1 MNIIAKY
8 MKSLSEYINEK
19 RENKAMLHSNTKLF
33 NELIKYVNIIL
44 NNFKEFEDTI
54 IEDDDSCNYLN
65 PYFGYKDTDCK
76 NDSRVLGA
84 TRGVKR
90 VQINRNTFYSNPIGI
105 DIMIETYKRKSETL
119 FINDLTDKQL
129 EALVHVVKNRAEKLK

>member
-1 MNIIAKY
+1 
-8 MKSLSEYINEK
+8 MKSLKEYITEN

-33 NELIKYVNIIL
+33 NELIEYANIIQ
-44 NNFKEFEDTI
+44 NNFKDFKDTI

-84 TRGVKR
+84 TRGIKY
-90 VQINRNTFYSNPIGI
+90 VQITHNTFYSNPIGI
-105 DIMIETYKRKSETL
+105 NIRIETYKRKAETL
-119 FINDLTDKQL
+119 CINDLTDEQL

>member
-1 MNIIAKY
+1 
-8 MKSLSEYINEK
+8 MKSLQQYITEK

-33 NELIKYVNIIL
+33 NELVKYANIIL

-54 IEDDDSCNYLN
+54 IEDDASCNYLN

-84 TRGVKR
+84 TRGIKY
-90 VQINRNTFYSNPIGI
+90 VQIKREIFYSNPISV
-105 DIMIETYKRKSETL
+105 DIRIETHKRTTETL

-129 EALVHVVKNRAEKLK
+129 EALVHVIKQRAEKLK

>member
-1 MNIIAKY
+1 
-8 MKSLSEYINEK
+8 MKSLKEYITEK
-19 RENKAMLHSNTKLF
+19 RENKDMLHSNTKLF
-33 NELIKYVNIIL
+33 NELIKYANIIQ

-76 NDSRVLGA
+76 NDSKVLGA
-84 TRGVKR
+84 TKGVKW
-90 VQINRNTFYSNPIGI
+90 VQINHNTFYSNPIGI
-105 DIMIETYKRKSETL
+105 DIRIETYKGTSETL
-119 FINDLTDKQL
+119 FINDLTDEQL

>member
-1 MNIIAKY
+1 
-8 MKSLSEYINEK
+8 MKSLQQYITEK

-33 NELIKYVNIIL
+33 NELVKYANIIL

-54 IEDDDSCNYLN
+54 IEDYASCNYLN

-84 TRGVKR
+84 TRGIKY
-90 VQINRNTFYSNPIGI
+90 VQIKREIFYSNPISV
-105 DIMIETYKRKSETL
+105 DIRIETHKRTTETL

-129 EALVHVVKNRAEKLK
+129 EALVHVIKQRAEKLK

>member
-1 MNIIAKY
+1 
-8 MKSLSEYINEK
+8 MKTLQEYITEK

-33 NELIKYVNIIL
+33 NELIKYANIIQ

-84 TRGVKR
+84 TRGVKW
-90 VQINRNTFYSNPIGI
+90 VQIKHNTFYSNPI
-105 DIMIETYKRKSETL
+105 DISIQIETYERTSETL
-119 FINDLTDKQL
+119 FINDLTDEQL

>member
-1 MNIIAKY
+1 
-8 MKSLSEYINEK
+8 MKSLKEYITEK

-33 NELIKYVNIIL
+33 NELIKYATIIQ
-44 NNFKEFEDTI
+44 NNFKDFEDTI
-54 IEDDDSCNYLN
+54 IQDDASCNYLN

-84 TRGVKR
+84 TRGIEW
-90 VQINRNTFYSNPIGI
+90 VQIKHNIFYSNPISI
-105 DIMIETYKRKSETL
+105 DIRIKTYKKTTETL

-129 EALVHVVKNRAEKLK
+129 EALVHVVKTRADKLK